1 MLGRQRAVAIGEMD
15 QGLARLEVFRMAS
28 FSQRVKAILLEVLD
42 APPGERDAL
51 IDARCG
57 GEARL
62 LEEVRALLAA
72 GATVA
77 GEPTLVSHASA
88 MASVAGISDPALD
101 PGSVPSHRLIEA
113 IGEGGFGLVF
123 LAEQLAPVHR
133 ERVAVKVLKPGMDSR
148 RILERFDLERRTLAR
163 FDHPGLATIFDA
175 GATDRG
181 LPYFS
186 MEYVHGVPITGFSRA
201 ESLGLRPRLELFLA
215 VCDAVQHAH
224 QKGVIHRDIKPSNIL
239 VTLNDGEWIAKVI
252 DFGIAKAMEESA
264 SERMAV
270 TEQGQMLG
278 TPQYMSPEQACMG
291 ADDIDIR
298 TDVYSLGV
306 VLYELLTGTPPLRLD
321 STQGFHPVE
330 VSRTIR
336 DAAFERP
343 SSRLVQHASDEA
355 SPACFPGGT
364 SGTRLII
371 RELRRDL
378 DWVVMRCLEKD
389 RTRRYPTVNALAADV
404 RRYLS
409 GQPVDAGP
417 PTAAYRLAKFTSR
430 HRVALAVTMLVATV
444 LVGAALVSVRFG
456 IRAARDRDIANAVS
470 QFLNSDVLDAV
481 AVKGSDAQLRMT
493 DVLEAAD
500 RAAAARFADR
510 PLLEAEVRTHLAAA
524 FTRLGDFGS
533 TARQLTRIDEIRAAA
548 AQGGWNP
555 SVEQILDLESMRAES
570 EYRLQP
576 TEAGLQR
583 IRSVI
588 RESDE
593 RLGPR
598 HSTSIGLLN
607 QLGGT
612 LKNSGQLDD
621 AEDVYNA
628 VGARWTEAAG
638 SDSEGALVA
647 RHNLALVELL
657 RGDSAA
663 TASTGSEA
671 TTSAGAEHWESAVA
685 QLTSVAAEMKR
696 SLGDTHPVT
705 VGSLAEI
712 PPILHRL
719 GRFDEAEARYT
730 EVLPLLETVLGDTH
744 WRTLDIRANL
754 GTLYFLTDRP
764 ERAIETYVVVLP
776 QVMRRY
782 GPAHLG
788 TRRVALRLA
797 TAYARTARPESA
809 LRTVDTVVRAMD
821 DLSPPI
827 DPDIRAAF
835 LDGVQAALVTEGV
848 AMDTARWVAPPT
860 PGGGSE
866 GGGDE

>member
-1 MLGRQRAVAIGEMD
+1 
-15 QGLARLEVFRMAS
+15 MAS
-28 FSQRVKAILLEVLD
+28 FSQRVKAILLEALD

-51 IDARCG
+51 IEARCG
-57 GEARL
+57 GEAL
-62 LEEVRALLAA
+62 LLAEVRALAAA
-72 GATVA
+72 GATLA
-77 GEPTLVSHASA
+77 GDPTMVSHTSA
-88 MASVAGISDPALD
+88 MASLAGLPDPALA
-101 PGSVPSHRLIEA
+101 PGGVPNHRMIEA

-186 MEYVHGVPITGFSRA
+186 MEYVHGVPITDFVRA

-224 QKGVIHRDIKPSNIL
+224 QKGVIHRDIKPSNIM
-239 VTLNDGEWIAKVI
+239 VTLIDGRWIAKVI

-264 SERMAV
+264 SERIAV
-270 TEQGQMLG
+270 TEHGQMLG
-278 TPQYMSPEQACMG
+278 TPQYMSPEQASMG

-321 STQGFHPVE
+321 STRGFHPTE

-343 SSRLVQHASDEA
+343 SSRLAEKNSDDASQA
-355 SPACFPGGT
+355 ACFPGGA
-364 SGTRLII
+364 SGARLIV

-389 RTRRYPTVNALAADV
+389 RTRRYATVNALAADV

-481 AVKGSDAQLRMT
+481 AVEGSDAQLRMT

-510 PLLEAEVRTHLAAA
+510 PLLEAEVRAHLAQA

-533 TARQLTRIDEIRAAA
+533 TTRQLTRIDEIRAAA

-607 QLGGT
+607 QLGGA
-612 LKNSGQLDD
+612 LKNSGRIDD
-621 AEDVYNA
+621 AEDVYDA

-647 RHNLALVELL
+647 RHNLALLELL

-663 TASTGSEA
+663 TASAGTET
-671 TTSAGAEHWESAVA
+671 TTSAGAEHWESALA
-685 QLTSVAAEMKR
+685 QLTSVAADMKR

-835 LDGVQAALVTEGV
+835 LEGVQAALAAEGV

-860 PGGGSE
+860 PAGGSD

>member
-1 MLGRQRAVAIGEMD
+1 
-15 QGLARLEVFRMAS
+15 MAS
-28 FSQRVKAILLEVLD
+28 FSQRVKAILLEALE
-42 APPGERDAL
+42 APPGDREAL
-51 IDARCG
+51 IEARCG
-57 GEARL
+57 GDAQL
-62 LEEVRALLAA
+62 LKEVRALVAA
-72 GATVA
+72 EATVA
-77 GEPTLVSHASA
+77 GDPTVISHTSALASA
-88 MASVAGISDPALD
+88 AAISDPALD
-101 PGSVPSHRLIEA
+101 PGGVPNHRVIEA

-133 ERVAVKVLKPGMDSR
+133 ERVAVKILKPGMDSR

-175 GATDRG
+175 GVTDRG

-186 MEYVHGVPITGFSRA
+186 MEFVRGVPITGFVRA

-224 QKGVIHRDIKPSNIL
+224 QKGVIHRDIKPNNIL
-239 VTLNDGEWIAKVI
+239 VTMIDGRWVAKVI

-264 SERMAV
+264 SEQMAV

-278 TPQYMSPEQACMG
+278 TPQYMSPEQASMG

-306 VLYELLTGTPPLRLD
+306 LLYEMLTGSPPLRLD
-321 STQGFHPVE
+321 STRGFHLAE

-336 DAAFERP
+336 DTAIERP
-343 SSRLVQHASDEA
+343 SSRLAEHASDDA
-355 SPACFPGGT
+355 SPACFPGGL
-364 SGTRLII
+364 SGARLII

-409 GQPVDAGP
+409 GLPVDAGP
-417 PTAAYRLAKFTSR
+417 PTAAYRLAKFTAR
-430 HRVALAVTMLVATV
+430 HRVALALTMLVATV
-444 LVGAALVSVRFG
+444 LVGAALVSMRFG

-524 FTRLGDFGS
+524 FTRLGDVGS
-533 TARQLTRIDEIRAAA
+533 TARQLTRIDELRTAA
-548 AQGGWNP
+548 AQDGWNP

-570 EYRLQP
+570 EYRLGP
-576 TEAGLQR
+576 TESGLQR
-583 IRSVI
+583 IRLLI

-593 RLGPR
+593 RLGPL
-598 HSTSIGLLN
+598 HATSIGLLN

-612 LKNSGQLDD
+612 LKNTERLEE
-621 AEDVYNA
+621 AEDVYDS
-628 VGARWTEAAG
+628 VVARWTEAAG
-638 SDSEGALVA
+638 PDSEGALVA
-647 RHNLALVELL
+647 RHNLALVQL
-657 RGDSAA
+657 RRGNSAK
-663 TASTGSEA
+663 SSEEQA
-671 TTSAGAEHWESAVA
+671 EGWQSALS
-685 QLTSVAAEMKR
+685 QLTSVAADMER
-696 SLGDTHPVT
+696 SLGHTHPVT

-719 GRFDEAEARYT
+719 GRFDEAESRYT
-730 EVLPLLETVLGDTH
+730 AILPVLEKVLGDTH
-744 WRTLDIRANL
+744 WRTLDTRANL
-754 GTLYFLTDRP
+754 GTLYFFTDRP

-782 GPAHLG
+782 GPAHDG
-788 TRRVALRLA
+788 THRVARRLA
-797 TAYARTARPESA
+797 TAYARTGRPESA
-809 LRTVDTVVRAMD
+809 LRTVDTMVRAMD
-821 DLSPPI
+821 DFSPPI
-827 DPDIRAAF
+827 DPEIRVAF
-835 LDGVQAALVTEGV
+835 LKEVQAALVAEGV
-848 AMDTARWVAPPT
+848 AFDTARWDVPPS
-860 PGGGSE
+860 PSGGSG